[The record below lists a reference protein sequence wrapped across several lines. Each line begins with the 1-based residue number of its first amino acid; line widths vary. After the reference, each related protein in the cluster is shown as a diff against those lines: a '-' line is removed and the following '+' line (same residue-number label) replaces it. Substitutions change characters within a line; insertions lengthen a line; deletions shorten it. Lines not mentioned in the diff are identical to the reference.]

1 LNLKAYKYRIYPNKT
16 QEVKLSKSFGCVR
29 FLWNNNVAKFNIK
42 ENINLMPLKSEY
54 PFLNEVSCGMLQ
66 QKQRDFI
73 EYKKQFFSKKR
84 KKSIGRPKFKKKG
97 QHDSFRLPNQ
107 KFHIKDNKIQLEKIG
122 KIRIIL
128 DREIPT
134 NSKFISVTVSKNN
147 CNQYFASVLV
157 EQEIEQKSKTDKIV
171 GCDIGLKSFLV
182 TSDNE
187 IYKPNKY
194 FSKSQAKVKKL
205 SKSLSKKQKGSNRR
219 RKAKLKLSKLHN
231 KIKNQR
237 DYYLHNITTKL
248 VNDYDVIV
256 IEDLN
261 VSGMIKNRKLSK
273 SISDSSFS
281 MFRNMLDYKC
291 NWYGKELVIADR
303 FFPSTKLC
311 SVCGNKKEKMSL
323 SERTYK
329 CECCGSELDRD
340 LNAAYNLK
348 AVGVTTAKCTRRLT
362 KTPYGAQVD
371 ELCRI
376 IDVCI

>member
-1 LNLKAYKYRIYPNKT
+1 M
-16 QEVKLSKSFGCVR
+16 S
-29 FLWNNNVAKFNIK
+29 
-42 ENINLMPLKSEY
+42 LKSEY
-54 PFLNEVSCGMLQ
+54 SFLNEVSCGMLQ

-73 EYKKQFFSKKR
+73 EYKSQFFNKKR
-84 KKSIGRPKFKKKG
+84 KKKIGRPKFKKKG
-97 QHDSFRLPNQ
+97 HNDSFRLPNQ
-107 KFHIKDNKIQLEKIG
+107 KFYIRDTKIWIEKIG
-122 KIRIIL
+122 KVKIVL

-134 NSKFISVTVSKNN
+134 NSKFVSVTVSKNK

-157 EQEIEQKSKTDKIV
+157 EQEIEQKPKTDKIV

-205 SKSLSKKQKGSNRR
+205 SKSLPKKQKGSNRR

-256 IEDLN
+256 VEDLN

-281 MFRNMLDYKC
+281 MFRNMLDYKGLI
-291 NWYGKELVIADR
+291 NA
-303 FFPSTKLC
+303 
-311 SVCGNKKEKMSL
+311 SVVV
-323 SERTYK
+323 
-329 CECCGSELDRD
+329 
-340 LNAAYNLK
+340 LNLI
-348 AVGVTTAKCTRRLT
+348 GT
-362 KTPYGAQVD
+362 
-371 ELCRI
+371 
-376 IDVCI
+376 